1 MQENSP
7 TSSDGLQITAA
18 TTVAGRNTTETRTS
32 SDITTATSQEEHY
45 FSHNPFLSPTSPG
58 HLDSIEA
65 YFYSSSLLSENST
78 PPDTFFDDAIA
89 DNFGTERRLR
99 QASFVL
105 EYQQLY
111 NRYNVCLAHLQESI
125 KEVDSFRQENDAL
138 RIANADLAKRLSL
151 LTQATIQNCL
161 RSDFNRLNLGN
172 DSPPPQIIPNPK
184 SLNDSGRIQ
193 RPPPTERVTLPKSI
207 SVRSTGYL
215 KMKPQSGIN
224 TGDQTQSSTRPQ
236 VNSSCYPG
244 SVSQFNIISL
254 QNFCFIFPFSVWQLS
269 GALIVIS
276 VFQQRVYVPGG
287 KTEEMAAEF
296 EVYNQGMVK
305 TELCNKW
312 QENGTCPYGENCQ
325 FAHGIKELRPVLRHP
340 RYKTEV
346 CRMVLAGDICPYGHR
361 CHFRHTLTDQEKLV
375 ALRYSQASET

>member
-1 MQENSP
+1 MQKENSP
-7 TSSDGLQITAA
+7 TSSDGRQITAA
-18 TTVAGRNTTETRTS
+18 TTVTGRNTTETRAS
-32 SDITTATSQEEHY
+32 SDITSGTSQEEHY

-65 YFYSSSLLSENST
+65 YFYSSPLLSENST
-78 PPDTFFDDAIA
+78 PPDTSFDDAIT

-111 NRYNVCLAHLQESI
+111 NRYNVCLAHLQDTI

-138 RIANADLAKRLSL
+138 RIANADLAKRLSI

-161 RSDFNRLNLGN
+161 RSDFNCLNIGN
-172 DSPPPQIIPNPK
+172 DPPPQIIPSPK

-193 RPPPTERVTLPKSI
+193 RNPPTERVTLPKSI

-224 TGDQTQSSTRPQ
+224 TGDQTQCSTRPQ
-236 VNSSCYPG
+236 VNSSCYSG

-254 QNFCFIFPFSVWQLS
+254 HKFRFIFLVEANWGLNYDFCVAAKSVCAWWKKGGS
-269 GALIVIS
+269 GS
-276 VFQQRVYVPGG
+276 RV
-287 KTEEMAAEF
+287 
-296 EVYNQGMVK
+296 
-305 TELCNKW
+305 
-312 QENGTCPYGENCQ
+312 
-325 FAHGIKELRPVLRHP
+325 
-340 RYKTEV
+340 
-346 CRMVLAGDICPYGHR
+346 
-361 CHFRHTLTDQEKLV
+361 
-375 ALRYSQASET
+375 